1 MIQSSHSSSII
12 VPLVVALAILSMLA
26 GCDTAYYG
34 TMERF
39 GYAKRDI
46 LVDRV
51 EGAMEAQ
58 EDAKEEFQSAFQRF
72 SSVVAVPPSELQDTY
87 ESLDAAY
94 RAAAGDAKRV
104 TERIDAV
111 ESVSEDLFDEWR
123 DEIDLIKDSRLRSSS
138 SRQLAA
144 SERQYDELIRAM
156 RRAERRM
163 APVLETFHDYVLYLK
178 HNLNAQAI
186 ASLRQE
192 LTGVETDVSAL
203 VREMEA
209 SIDKARSFVAAMQ

>member
-1 MIQSSHSSSII
+1 VIQSSNPSSII
-12 VPLVVALAILSMLA
+12 LPLFVALAILSMLA
-26 GCDTAYYG
+26 GCDSAYYG

-94 RAAAGDAKRV
+94 RAAEADAKRV
-104 TERIDAV
+104 TERVDAV

-123 DEIDLIKDSRLRSSS
+123 DEIGLIKDSRLRSSS

-156 RRAERRM
+156 RRAESRM